1 MYDARWLSW
10 VGCDDKHTN
19 TQTNKKHRDFTAHC
33 YNVGVLDDK
42 HTNTKHE
49 GVFRTLLQST
59 MWKLVDWGKDH
70 TAIIN
75 GKCEN
80 VDDNCVS
87 ELFS

>member
-1 MYDARWLSW
+1 MYDARWLRW
-10 VGCDDKHTN
+10 VGCDDNHTK
-19 TQTNKKHRDFTAHC
+19 TQTNKNTQILPLTECCKAIGLDNKH
-33 YNVGVLDDK
+33 K
-42 HTNTKHE
+42 
-49 GVFRTLLQST
+49 GVFRTLLQLT
-59 MWKLVDWGKDH
+59 MRRLVDWDIDH

>member
-1 MYDARWLSW
+1 MD
-10 VGCDDKHTN
+10 N
-19 TQTNKKHRDFTAHC
+19 
-33 YNVGVLDDK
+33 K
-42 HTNTKHE
+42 HTNTKHG

-59 MWKLVDWGKDH
+59 MWKLVDWDIDH

-80 VDDNCVS
+80 VDDNCVP